1 MSSFFFYFV
10 QNIKLTVTK
19 SSPDALVDAA
29 EEITPSQANTA
40 KVTAVAVS
48 KLVRKTFVET
58 VIPDIISLKIMV
70 SVK

>member
-1 MSSFFFYFV
+1 MA
-10 QNIKLTVTK
+10 K

-58 VIPDIISLKIMV
+58 VIPDIISLKILV
-70 SVK
+70 SPLKLLPILYNIILDVII